1 MSGPKSLKETRVNL
15 GMLML
20 SILMLLT
27 TFWVRLKMESL
38 SGLTDLVVSMTNM
51 RGGLR
56 GLLDLGPEPEA
67 GPGDSGQRA
76 HWQLPRHLSSRAQKS
91 SALSARGSH

>member
-20 SILMLLT
+20 SILMLST

-38 SGLTDLVVSMTNM
+38 SGFTDLVVSMTKVS
-51 RGGLR
+51 GGLR
-56 GLLDLGPEPEA
+56 GLLDLDPGPLLLE
-67 GPGDSGQRA
+67 DSGQRA
-76 HWQLPRHLSSRAQKS
+76 H
-91 SALSARGSH
+91 

>member
-1 MSGPKSLKETRVNL
+1 MSGPKSLNETRVNL

-20 SILMLLT
+20 SILMLST

-38 SGLTDLVVSMTNM
+38 SGFTDLVVSMTKV

-56 GLLDLGPEPEA
+56 GLLDLESAPLELV
-67 GPGDSGQRA
+67 GDSGQRA
-76 HWQLPRHLSSRAQKS
+76 H
-91 SALSARGSH
+91 

>member
-15 GMLML
+15 GMLMASIWML
-20 SILMLLT
+20 ST

-38 SGLTDLVVSMTNM
+38 SGLTDLVVSMTKV

-56 GLLDLGPEPEA
+56 GFFDLEPGPVLAVE
-67 GPGDSGQRA
+67 DSGQRA
-76 HWQLPRHLSSRAQKS
+76 H
-91 SALSARGSH
+91 

>member
-1 MSGPKSLKETRVNL
+1 MSGPKSLNETRVNL

-20 SILMLLT
+20 SILMLST

-38 SGLTDLVVSMTNM
+38 SGLTDLVVSMTKV

-56 GLLDLGPEPEA
+56 GLLDLESAPLELV
-67 GPGDSGQRA
+67 GDSGQRA
-76 HWQLPRHLSSRAQKS
+76 H
-91 SALSARGSH
+91 

>member
-20 SILMLLT
+20 SILMLST

-38 SGLTDLVVSMTNM
+38 SGFTDLVVSMTNVK
-51 RGGLR
+51 GGLR
-56 GLLDLGPEPEA
+56 GLLDLGPAPVLVV
-67 GPGDSGQRA
+67 GDSGQ
-76 HWQLPRHLSSRAQKS
+76 
-91 SALSARGSH
+91 